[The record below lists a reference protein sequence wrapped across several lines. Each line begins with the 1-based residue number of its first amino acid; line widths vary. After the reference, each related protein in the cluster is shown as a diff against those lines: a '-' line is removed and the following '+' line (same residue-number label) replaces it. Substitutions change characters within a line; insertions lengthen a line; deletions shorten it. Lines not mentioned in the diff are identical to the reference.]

1 MKNIK
6 RNKLKG
12 GNYFKLRG
20 SKTGLIAIGVLLF
33 IICLL
38 LILTFTVHDQ

>member
-1 MKNIK
+1 MRNIK

-20 SKTGLIAIGVLLF
+20 SKTGLIAIGTLL
-33 IICLL
+33 IIISML
-38 LILTFTVHDQ
+38 LILTFVVHDQ